1 MASIELAASS
11 HSVAGHR
18 CHQNKISAGAG
29 SSCVGTLTSLTL
41 CQWWAKS
48 QSQMWSK
55 LQCEHIWQFVSR
67 YLIDLIRNTAILFAI
82 WIWKFWDSVWI
93 VIKLWQ
99 IAYLLIQNVMQ
110 LCPSFVYNAVLSS
123 SDWLWLTS
131 FMCDSDDDKQVHGI
145 SLFRLFDEKSYLL
158 HFRKDSR
165 FDLYL
170 PQSRMPKED
179 QHSMAVQGATLSN
192 PFHLNFS
199 SLLIV
204 LPSW

>member
-99 IAYLLIQNVMQ
+99 IAYLLIQNKS
-110 LCPSFVYNAVLSS
+110 CDCVYQSYVTRCWIAANDCNWQFSTKFA
-123 SDWLWLTS
+123 
-131 FMCDSDDDKQVHGI
+131 CDSDSNEQVCETPLATFLREILH
-145 SLFRLFDEKSYLL
+145 STLKDLKYEEKW
-158 HFRKDSR
+158 
-165 FDLYL
+165 
-170 PQSRMPKED
+170 
-179 QHSMAVQGATLSN
+179 
-192 PFHLNFS
+192 
-199 SLLIV
+199 I
-204 LPSW
+204 